1 MATLREK
8 YDELGDSNTNLLAV
22 KNEHPYDKRIKF
34 IEEGHIYFIDGDKTD
49 LISATTLLKNFHE
62 EFDPDSIIQGMM
74 KKDKYKDPENE
85 YYGMTP
91 EEIKKSWIENG
102 ESASAAG
109 TELHAN
115 IEYFYNGL
123 PVENESLEYK
133 QFLKF
138 YEEHKDLEMLRTEWC
153 VMSEMLK
160 LTGSIDA
167 VFIDRK
173 DNNLILGDWKRINKE
188 LTPESYGKHCKFPF
202 EHLPDCKLYHY
213 SLQLN
218 LYRVILEKF
227 YGKTIKDMF
236 LAVFHPDNKGG
247 KYKKIKVKRMEKE
260 GEYLLD
266 FRRKQ
271 LIDMGYPEERFKDL
285 NLKYKID
292 DMQKEANENDIESEE
307 EVVEIK
313 SLMRQRKTPG
323 LLSKNVSAPP
333 VPIDN
338 QSRSL
343 LRSQKK
349 EQTQSPPKSLLRSS
363 DKKKIQTPEKKTSI
377 KKSEFIVPV
386 SEFDEVTETTSVII
400 SNNKDAES
408 VKSND
413 SKKEKVLNKGKK
425 WTSAEHDQ
433 FVKEVLD
440 GITFGEIGEIHQ
452 RTKRAILLRV
462 YQHVIDVS
470 DKNGEDIDEVC
481 KKFRV
486 TRESVDKFRK
496 YKEDSK
502 DKKKKKPE
510 TVTENKEVEEDIE
523 DETSKQIA
531 ELQKQIDSLKNK
543 KENKK
548 MPVKEIVTE
557 NEILSEK
564 QQEAYDL
571 IKQGKNIFLTG
582 SAGHGKT
589 YLIKKI
595 FKDFKNKKNIGVT
608 STTGTS
614 AILIGGTTL
623 HSFLGIGLGKD
634 DVSSLYI
641 KIKRNKK
648 VLERWMALD
657 ILIIDEISMLFCDL
671 FDKLEHLARV
681 IRQNHKPFGGIQL
694 VLSGDYLQLPCIQ
707 SNLFCFDANC
717 WKDCVEYTVNLTHNF
732 RQSHYAFQKC
742 LDEIR
747 IGEVSDETLEI
758 LKSRV
763 GVELKNDFGILP
775 TKLYSLNKNV
785 DDENSRELDN
795 LCIKNPDLQFFEYN
809 VDYKVHKKGLRDVE
823 EKIRKNCNVPFNL
836 QLCVGCQV
844 MLLVNL
850 DLNNQL
856 CNGSRGVIV
865 SFTTETNLPVV
876 KFLNGLV
883 RTIDYKTWEIDENG
897 EKIVSYTQI
906 PLKIAYA
913 ISIHK
918 SQGISLDYLSLS
930 CNGIFTPGQFYVAL
944 SRVRSLEGLSLTDF
958 DPKYIITD
966 ERVKEFYRNLL

>member
-8 YDELGDSNTNLLAV
+8 YDELGDNTLLAV
-22 KNEHPYDKRIKF
+22 KNEDPRDKRVKF
-34 IEEGHIYFIDGDKTD
+34 QELGHRYWIDDDDTN

-62 EFDPDSIIQGMM
+62 EFDADLIIKGMM
-74 KKDKYKDPENE
+74 KKDKYKDPNNE
-85 YYGMTP
+85 YYGKSSS
-91 EEIKKSWIENG
+91 EIKKLWLENG
-102 ESASAAG
+102 ETASTAG

-115 IEYFYNGL
+115 IEYFYNKL
-123 PVENESLEYK
+123 PVENESVEYK
-133 QFLKF
+133 QFLNF
-138 YEEHKDLEMLRTEWC
+138 YEDHKNLEMFRTEWC
-153 VMSEMLK
+153 VFSEMLK

-167 VFIDRK
+167 VFTHGN
-173 DNNLILGDWKRINKE
+173 DNTTLSIGDWKRINKE
-188 LTPESYGKHCKFPF
+188 LTPDSYGKYCKFPF

-236 LAVFHPDNKGG
+236 LVVFHPDNNGG
-247 KYKKIKVKRMEKE
+247 KYKKVKVDRLEKE

-266 FRRKQ
+266 YRRKQ

-285 NLKYKID
+285 NLTYKID
-292 DMQKEANENDIESEE
+292 DIKKDENKDDESEE
-307 EVVEIK
+307 EVEIK
-313 SLMRQRKTPG
+313 SLMRQRKPA
-323 LLSKNVSAPP
+323 LNILPNDDLKNSRVQQKEP
-333 VPIDN
+333 
-338 QSRSL
+338 QTRSL
-343 LRSQKK
+343 LRN
-349 EQTQSPPKSLLRSS
+349 S
-363 DKKKIQTPEKKTSI
+363 DKKKVLQPEKIS
-377 KKSEFIVPV
+377 KSEFIVPV
-386 SEFDEVTETTSVII
+386 SEFTEDI
-400 SNNKDAES
+400 SNSKDNES
-408 VKSND
+408 VTSND

-425 WTSAEHDQ
+425 WTKEEHEKFIAEILKGTS
-433 FVKEVLD
+433 FA
-440 GITFGEIGEIHQ
+440 EIAEMHQ

-462 YQHVIDVS
+462 YQHIIDIS
-470 DKNGEDIDEVC
+470 DDSEEDIDETC
-481 KKFRV
+481 LKFRV
-486 TRESVDKFRK
+486 TRENVEKFRK

-502 DKKKKKPE
+502 EKKKKS
-510 TVTENKEVEEDIE
+510 ENKEESKIE
-523 DETSKQIA
+523 DETAKQIA
-531 ELQKQIDSLKNK
+531 ELQKKIDILKQE

-548 MPVKEIVTE
+548 NDVLEKENKKLPVVKKSVEK
-557 NEILSEK
+557 EILSEK

-589 YLIKKI
+589 FLIKKI
-595 FKDFKNKKNIGVT
+595 FKDFNNKKNIGVT

-648 VLERWMALD
+648 VLDRWVTLD

-681 IRQNHKPFGGIQL
+681 IRQNHKPFGGIQII
-694 VLSGDYLQLPCIQ
+694 LSGDFAQLPCIE
-707 SNLFCFDANC
+707 SKLFCFDAKS
-717 WKDCVEYTVNLTHNF
+717 WKDCIQHTVNLTHNF

-747 IGEVSDETLEI
+747 IGEVTDETIEI
-758 LKSRV
+758 LESRV

-785 DDENSRELDN
+785 DDENARELDN

-809 VDYKVHKKGLRDVE
+809 IDYKTHKKGLRDIE
-823 EKIRKNCNVPFNL
+823 EKIRKNCNIPFNL

-844 MLLVNL
+844 MLLHNL
-850 DLNNQL
+850 DLTNQL
-856 CNGSRGVIV
+856 CNGSRGVII
-865 SFTTETNLPVV
+865 SFTSETNLPIV
-876 KFLNGLV
+876 KFMNGLV

-897 EKIVSYTQI
+897 DKIVSYTQI
-906 PLKIAYA
+906 PLKVAYA

-918 SQGISLDYLSLS
+918 SQGISLDF
-930 CNGIFTPGQFYVAL
+930 CQIEVHGIFTPGQLYVAL
-944 SRVRSLEGLSLTDF
+944 SRVRSIEGLSLTDF
-958 DPKYIITD
+958 DRKYIITD
-966 ERVKEFYRNLL
+966 ERVREFYRNL

>member
-8 YDELGDSNTNLLAV
+8 YDELGDNSLLSV
-22 KNEHPYDKRIKF
+22 KNAHTFDKRITF
-34 IEEGHIYFIDGDKTD
+34 QEEGHIYTVDGETKD
-49 LISATTLLKNFHE
+49 LISATTFLKNFHD
-62 EFDPDSIIQGMM
+62 EFNADLIIEGMM
-74 KKDKYKDPENE
+74 KKDKYKDPSNE
-85 YYGMTP
+85 YYGMSA
-91 EEIKKSWIENG
+91 ENIKKLWLENG
-102 ESASAAG
+102 ATASEAG
-109 TELHAN
+109 TKMHAN

-123 PVENESLEYK
+123 PVDNESVEYK
-133 QFLKF
+133 QFLDF
-138 YEEHKDLEMLRTEWC
+138 YRDHKNLEMLRTEWC
-153 VMSEMLK
+153 VFSEMLK
-160 LTGSIDA
+160 ITGSIDA
-167 VFIDRK
+167 VFIDRN
-173 DNNLILGDWKRINKE
+173 DGSLLLGDWKRINKE
-188 LTPESYGKHCKFPF
+188 LTPDSYGKHCKFPF
-202 EHLPDCKLYHY
+202 ENLPDCKLYHY

-227 YGKTIKDMF
+227 YGKIIKEMF
-236 LAVFHPDNKGG
+236 LVVFHPDNKDG
-247 KYKKIKVKRMEKE
+247 KYKKVNVKRLEKE

-266 FRRKQ
+266 FRKKQ
-271 LIDMGYPEERFKDL
+271 LIELGYPEERFKSL

-292 DMQKEANENDIESEE
+292 DIKKQTENTSNVSFESDD
-307 EVVEIK
+307 EVVEVK
-313 SLMRQRKTPG
+313 SLMRQRNKIPDTLSNNNPLPIPVMNESRS
-323 LLSKNVSAPP
+323 LLMKKPFEQP
-333 VPIDN
+333 V
-338 QSRSL
+338 SRSL
-343 LRSQKK
+343 LRNK
-349 EQTQSPPKSLLRSS
+349 TQSS
-363 DKKKIQTPEKKTSI
+363 PEKKTPV
-377 KKSEFIVPV
+377 KSEFIVPIFEPEICI
-386 SEFDEVTETTSVII
+386 SSIPDE
-400 SNNKDAES
+400 KDENILE
-408 VKSND
+408 KSLD
-413 SKKEKVLNKGKK
+413 KKGKK
-425 WTSAEHDQ
+425 WTKTEHDQ
-433 FVKEVLD
+433 FVKAVLD
-440 GITFGEIGEIHQ
+440 GISFRDIADIHQ

-462 YQHVIDVS
+462 YQHVIDIS
-470 DKNGEDIDEVC
+470 ENGEDIDQAC
-481 KKFRV
+481 IKFRV
-486 TRESVDKFRK
+486 TRESVDKFKK

-502 DKKKKKPE
+502 EKRKKKPE
-510 TVTENKEVEEDIE
+510 KDDEIEVEEPTDL
-523 DETSKQIA
+523 DEENKKIA
-531 ELQKQIDSLKNK
+531 ELQKQINDLKLK

-548 MPVKEIVTE
+548 VEIRREV
-557 NEILSEK
+557 LSDK

-589 YLIKKI
+589 FLIKKI
-595 FKDFKNKKNIGVT
+595 ARDLKHIKNIGIT

-623 HSFLGIGLGKD
+623 HSYLGIGLGKD

-648 VLERWMALD
+648 ILDRWLDLD

-671 FDKLEHLARV
+671 FDKLEHLGRV
-681 IRQNHKPFGGIQL
+681 IKQNPKPFGGIQL
-694 VLSGDYLQLPCIQ
+694 ILSGDYLQLPCIS
-707 SNLFCFDANC
+707 SNLFCFDAKT
-717 WKDCVEYTVNLTHNF
+717 WKECIQHTVNLTYNF

-747 IGEVSDETLEI
+747 IGEVTTETLEI

-795 LCIKNPDLQFFEYN
+795 LCIKNPGLQFFEYD

-823 EKIRKNCNVPFNL
+823 EKIRKNCNIPFNL

-844 MLLVNL
+844 MLLFNL

-865 SFTTETNLPVV
+865 SFTETNLPIV

-897 EKIVSYTQI
+897 EKVISYTQI

-918 SQGISLDYLSLS
+918 SQGLSLDYTVIS
-930 CNGIFTPGQFYVAL
+930 CSGIFTPGQFYVAL

-966 ERVKEFYRNLL
+966 ERVKEFYRNLS